1 MEIALITNK
10 DLWRVFNS
18 KVMEKCGGR
27 QYRVRREPSGKA
39 WVCREES
46 KDRQVVVG
54 VCEYIPE
61 SGLYTASR
69 GRAMASFNGALID
82 VIGYDMPEVVEEVV
96 AMRPSAIPSAV
107 VFP

>member
-1 MEIALITNK
+1 MEISLITNR

-27 QYRVRREPSGKA
+27 QYRIRRESSGKA

-46 KDRQVVVG
+46 GDRQVVVG
-54 VCEYIPE
+54 VCDYIPE

-69 GRAMASFNGALID
+69 GRLMASLYGAMID
-82 VIGYDMPEVVEEVV
+82 VIGYDMPDVVEDAVTE
-96 AMRPSAIPSAV
+96 RPSVRPSET

>member
-1 MEIALITNK
+1 MEISLITNR

-18 KVMEKCGGR
+18 KAMEKCKGR
-27 QYRVRREPSGKA
+27 QYRIRKESSGKV
-39 WVCREES
+39 WVYREES
-46 KDRQVVVG
+46 SDHQVVVG

-69 GRAMASFNGALID
+69 GRLMASLYGAMID
-82 VIGYDMPEVVEEVV
+82 VIGYDIPDVLEDAV
-96 AMRPSAIPSAV
+96 AERPSVSPSET